1 MRLAEATLRQK
12 EDITKVSSTFH
23 DIEPQIDAL
32 RNSIVER
39 AEIESAAN
47 TATQATIK
55 TLITTGLVGVA
66 LTVVLFAWLIG
77 RSIAHPVMAI
87 TATMKALAAGDKSV
101 KVPGGDRKDE
111 IGAMAA
117 AVVVFK
123 DNMIE
128 ADRLGAAQTSERA
141 ANERRQSC
149 DGPTHAG
156 LRYIDFGRYDLSG
169 HRRERH
175 EASSRC
181 HVSGGISGSRAGVG
195 NGIRCWTLVPGTD
208 HGRRCGRTS

>member
-1 MRLAEATLRQK
+1 MRQK

-128 ADRLGAAQTSERA
+128 ADRTWCGTDLGTRGKRA
-141 ANERRQSC
+141 A
-149 DGPTHAG
+149 PK
-156 LRYIDFGRYDLSG
+156 LR
-169 HRRERH
+169 
-175 EASSRC
+175 
-181 HVSGGISGSRAGVG
+181 
-195 NGIRCWTLVPGTD
+195 WTNT
-208 HGRRCGRTS
+208 RRTSVHRFRAL